1 MPKRFSLRSLTVAL
15 AIVSAPAAFAPAAFA
30 QEAAPGRTVASLLDY
45 ARQNN
50 PDYAAMRHEADAA
63 GERVT
68 PAGALPDPKLKVEL
82 MDITKMGEQNATLSP
97 SRVGSTQYT
106 ITQELPWYGK
116 RDLKREIA
124 ELDAEGAQGR
134 SRGAWS
140 DIAARL
146 KAAHVQRYVLS
157 RNEQLTREILDLM
170 VRLEKIAQARYAG
183 GLAMQQDVIRAQV
196 EQTAMRNDLIML
208 ENEDNML
215 RARIN
220 MLLSRPVNAP
230 LAQPEA
236 LPPLPAPARLDYAA
250 LEARVRGRNPR
261 LFADDAAIR
270 SAEKKRDLAYKER
283 YPDFMLGVTPVQ
295 YRNSVKEWQL
305 MVEFNIPL
313 QQSSRRSME
322 RESESMLS
330 AARARKE
337 ATANEVLSELAE
349 NLSGIEAARRTEQLA
364 TTSLLPQTELTF
376 NAALAS
382 YENGK
387 VDFATLLEAQQQI
400 RKARLNQIKAQ
411 GEAQV
416 RLAELEKLLGE
427 DL

>member
-1 MPKRFSLRSLTVAL
+1 MPKRFSLQILTVLL
-15 AIVSAPAAFAPAAFA
+15 AVLSAPLAFATDVPLG
-30 QEAAPGRTVASLLDY
+30 QTVASLLDY

-50 PDYAAMRHEADAA
+50 PDYATMRHEADAA
-63 GERVT
+63 AERVT
-68 PAGALPDPKLKVEL
+68 PAGALPDPKLRIEL

-106 ITQELPWYGK
+106 ISQELPWFGK

-124 ELDAEGAQGR
+124 ELDADGAQGR
-134 SRGAWS
+134 YRGAWS
-140 DIAARL
+140 EIAARL
-146 KAAHVQRYVLS
+146 KTAHAQFYVLH

-170 VRLEKIAQARYAG
+170 VRLEQVAQARYAG

-208 ENEDNML
+208 KNEGNML

-220 MLLSRPVNAP
+220 MLLARPANAP
-230 LAQPEA
+230 LATPES
-236 LPPLPAPARLDYAA
+236 LRPLPVPAKLDYAT
-250 LEARVRGRNPR
+250 LEDRVRGRNPR

-270 SAEKKRDLAYKER
+270 SAEKKRELAYKER

-295 YRNSVKEWQL
+295 TRNSVREWQL

-313 QQSSRRSME
+313 QQSSRRAME

-330 AARARKE
+330 AARARRD
-337 ATANEVLSELAE
+337 ATANEVLSQLAE
-349 NLSGIEAARRTEQLA
+349 NLSGIDAARRTEQLA
-364 TTSLLPQTELTF
+364 TTSLLPQAELTF
-376 NAALAS
+376 NSALAA

-387 VDFATLLEAQQQI
+387 ADFATLLEAQQQI
-400 RKARLNQIKAQ
+400 RKARLNQIRAQ
-411 GEAQV
+411 GEAHV
-416 RLAELEKLLGE
+416 RLAEIEKLLGE

>member
-1 MPKRFSLRSLTVAL
+1 MPKRFSLQILTVLL
-15 AIVSAPAAFAPAAFA
+15 AVLSAPLAFATDVPLG
-30 QEAAPGRTVASLLDY
+30 QTVASLLDY

-50 PDYAAMRHEADAA
+50 PDYATMRHEADAA
-63 GERVT
+63 AERVT
-68 PAGALPDPKLKVEL
+68 PAGALPDPKLKIEL

-106 ITQELPWYGK
+106 ISQELPWFGK

-124 ELDAEGAQGR
+124 ELDADGAQGR
-134 SRGAWS
+134 TRGAWS
-140 DIAARL
+140 EIAARL
-146 KAAHVQRYVLS
+146 KTAHAQFYVLH

-170 VRLEKIAQARYAG
+170 VRLEQLAQARYAG

-208 ENEDNML
+208 ENEGNML

-220 MLLSRPVNAP
+220 MLLARPANAP
-230 LAQPEA
+230 LATPES
-236 LPPLPAPARLDYAA
+236 LRPLPVPAKLDYAT
-250 LEARVRGRNPR
+250 LEDRVRGRNPR

-270 SAEKKRDLAYKER
+270 SAEKKRELAYKER

-295 YRNSVKEWQL
+295 TRNSVREWQL

-313 QQSSRRSME
+313 QQSSRRAME

-330 AARARKE
+330 AARARRD
-337 ATANEVLSELAE
+337 ATANEVLSQLAE
-349 NLSGIEAARRTEQLA
+349 NLSGIDAARRTEQLA
-364 TTSLLPQTELTF
+364 TTSLLPQAELTF
-376 NAALAS
+376 NSALAA

-387 VDFATLLEAQQQI
+387 ADFATLLEAQQQI
-400 RKARLNQIKAQ
+400 RKARLNQIRAQ
-411 GEAQV
+411 GEAHV
-416 RLAELEKLLGE
+416 RLAEIEKLLGE

>member
-1 MPKRFSLRSLTVAL
+1 MPKRFSLQTLTVLL
-15 AIVSAPAAFAPAAFA
+15 AVLSAPLAFAADVPLG
-30 QEAAPGRTVASLLDY
+30 QTVASLLDY

-50 PDYAAMRHEADAA
+50 PDYATMRHEADAA
-63 GERVT
+63 AERAT
-68 PAGALPDPKLKVEL
+68 PAGALPDPKLRIEL

-106 ITQELPWYGK
+106 ISQELPWFGK

-124 ELDAEGAQGR
+124 ELDADGAQGR
-134 SRGAWS
+134 YRGAWS
-140 DIAARL
+140 EIAARL
-146 KAAHVQRYVLS
+146 KTAHAQFYVLH

-170 VRLEKIAQARYAG
+170 VRLEQVAQARYAG

-208 ENEDNML
+208 ENEGNML

-220 MLLSRPVNAP
+220 MLLARPANAP
-230 LAQPEA
+230 LATPES
-236 LPPLPAPARLDYAA
+236 LRPLPVPAKLDYAT
-250 LEARVRGRNPR
+250 LEDRVRGRNPR

-270 SAEKKRDLAYKER
+270 SAEKKRELAYKER

-295 YRNSVKEWQL
+295 TRNSVREWQL

-313 QQSSRRSME
+313 QQSSRRAME

-330 AARARKE
+330 AARARRD
-337 ATANEVLSELAE
+337 ATANEVLSQLAE
-349 NLSGIEAARRTEQLA
+349 NLSGIDAARRTEQLA
-364 TTSLLPQTELTF
+364 TTSLLPQAELTF
-376 NAALAS
+376 NSALAA

-387 VDFATLLEAQQQI
+387 ADFATLLEAQQQI
-400 RKARLNQIKAQ
+400 RKARLNQIRAQ
-411 GEAQV
+411 GEAHV
-416 RLAELEKLLGE
+416 RLAEIEKLLGE